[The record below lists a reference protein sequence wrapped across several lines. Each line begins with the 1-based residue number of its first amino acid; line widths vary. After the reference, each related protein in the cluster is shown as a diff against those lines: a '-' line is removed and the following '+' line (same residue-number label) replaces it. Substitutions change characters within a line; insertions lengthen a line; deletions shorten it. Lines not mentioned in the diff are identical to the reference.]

1 MRKLISGSF
10 LALDGVIENPWEWIG
25 PFFPAENKAH
35 ASAKIDE
42 TEFFLLGRK
51 TFERFSSTWPNIKG
65 DEYMDKINALSKLVV
80 SDRLANPGW
89 NSKVLKTTDF
99 VAKLKSLKEEGGKH
113 ILKYG
118 LGQLDDVLL
127 QHGLLD
133 ELELSIIPITVGKGK
148 RAFEDFKAK
157 NFNLVL
163 KGTKTFKN
171 GVVALTY
178 VPENKL

>member
-10 LALDGVIENPWEWIG
+10 LSLDGVIENPWEWIG
-25 PFFPAENKAH
+25 NFFPEENKAH

-51 TFERFSSTWPNIKG
+51 TFERFSSTWPLRKG
-65 DEYMDKINALSKLVV
+65 DEYMDKINALPKLVV
-80 SDRLANPGW
+80 SDSLINPGW
-89 NSKVLKTTDF
+89 NSTVLKTTDF
-99 VAKLKSLKEEGGKH
+99 VSKLKRLKEEGGKH

-148 RAFEDFKAK
+148 RAFEDFKAR

-163 KGTKTFKN
+163 KDTKTFKN
-171 GVVALTY
+171 GVVTLRY
-178 VPENKL
+178 VPENKS